1 MSSLPS
7 YIPAKLLEYMAYT
20 GWFLSQWTAF
30 WFLPKHF
37 IHWWLPPCQ
46 IQWSLFGP
54 YLTNPLSTFHSWLFF
69 FLKLSEYPCF
79 PWPRDQFL
87 SGVFLCLA
95 VYPILLPI
103 FSAHPLHVANSQTS
117 ILELLPSL
125 FYMLFI
131 GFQLLFALI
140 GLLNTCPQVPD
151 HTWLQVPQS
160 PKAQHLQNK
169 LMVSP

>member
-1 MSSLPS
+1 MVNSLLSYNSSSLALPLYISFKLMSSLPS

-69 FLKLSEYPCF
+69 FFFETLWIPLFSMTTWSIFVWCF
-79 PWPRDQFL
+79 PFVLL
-87 SGVFLCLA
+87 SIPF
-95 VYPILLPI
+95 YSPFSLLTPYMLLI
-103 FSAHPLHVANSQTS
+103 HR
-117 ILELLPSL
+117 LPSL
-125 FYMLFI
+125 SYCPLSF
-131 GFQLLFALI
+131 
-140 GLLNTCPQVPD
+140 TC
-151 HTWLQVPQS
+151 S
-160 PKAQHLQNK
+160 
-169 LMVSP
+169 S